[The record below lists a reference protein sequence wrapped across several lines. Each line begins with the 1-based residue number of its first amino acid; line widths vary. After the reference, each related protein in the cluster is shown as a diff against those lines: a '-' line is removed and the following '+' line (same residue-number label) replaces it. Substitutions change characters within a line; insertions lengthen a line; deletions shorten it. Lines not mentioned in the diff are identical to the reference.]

1 MIIKNFVASQC
12 GAVLD
17 SDVHGG
23 GGTDDTAA
31 IQGILDIAQKDGA
44 GVHLIMDG
52 AALITGIK
60 VYSDTVIEC
69 PTPSCGFF
77 LADGSDCAIVSNANM
92 TKRHTDGK
100 YSYDDIEDQ
109 NISLIGGTYNH
120 NCRGQKHDVP
130 RPEGGCDFTVAFW
143 FVGIRNLLIRDV
155 NIIDQRTFTGLFVN
169 WERVNIDSVHI
180 DLPHKEHYQNQDGF
194 HFFGPGRYLNIHNLS
209 GNAGDD
215 FLAIAPDEADGVSD
229 ISDVMID
236 GIHLEDAD
244 QGIRLLVHKN
254 GRLDRVTIK
263 NVDGTYRSFG
273 FFINPFFPDGVTER
287 GGYGDIIFDT
297 VNLHQTEVDYTY
309 TDNFLFRIGGHIDH
323 ITLRNIYSISPNDA
337 RALIQLGWQAEDDAH
352 VGEHN
357 RTEVG
362 SMLLDGLEVLQNKK
376 DCEKLESMSFMEI
389 KHSNIN
395 RLCLRNVNVVR
406 TDDTKGGNL
415 IKLLDGVKIKKLDLF
430 DIDAD
435 GLDELVNGQG
445 DIEKINT
452 DNVCID

>member
-1 MIIKNFVASQC
+1 
-12 GAVLD
+12 
-17 SDVHGG
+17 
-23 GGTDDTAA
+23 
-31 IQGILDIAQKDGA
+31 
-44 GVHLIMDG
+44 
-52 AALITGIK
+52 
-60 VYSDTVIEC
+60 
-69 PTPSCGFF
+69 
-77 LADGSDCAIVSNANM
+77 
-92 TKRHTDGK
+92 
-100 YSYDDIEDQ
+100 
-109 NISLIGGTYNH
+109 
-120 NCRGQKHDVP
+120 
-130 RPEGGCDFTVAFW
+130 
-143 FVGIRNLLIRDV
+143 
-155 NIIDQRTFTGLFVN
+155 
-169 WERVNIDSVHI
+169 
-180 DLPHKEHYQNQDGF
+180 
-194 HFFGPGRYLNIHNLS
+194 
-209 GNAGDD
+209 
-215 FLAIAPDEADGVSD
+215 
-229 ISDVMID
+229 MID

-297 VNLHQTEVDYTY
+297 VNLHQTGVDYTY

-337 RALIQLGWQAEDDAH
+337 RTLIQLGWQAEDDAH